1 VALSKEKMTILD
13 TIFNAYF
20 AVVPLSIF
28 AAIMAGVFVVE
39 LFYTFTTN
47 WDMV

>member
-1 VALSKEKMTILD
+1 MTILD

-20 AVVPLSIF
+20 SVVPFDIF
-28 AAIMAGVFVVE
+28 AAILAGVFVLE
-39 LFYTFTTN
+39 TFFTFTTN